1 MTTWSLRGAQRRS
14 NLADLEERRSPMT
27 TPMQPTSKTL
37 RVNDLAL
44 YYLEWG
50 KSEAPPI
57 VCVHGYTS
65 SAQAFNAL
73 ARHLKDRYRI
83 LALDVRGHGESAWS
97 PTGAYRYADQAG
109 DLAAF
114 VRQLGLD
121 KFVLIGTSMG
131 GIIAMA
137 YAAEHAE
144 RLSGLVINDI
154 GPDAE
159 AGTQRITQMVGS
171 RPDEF
176 ATLEEAMAY
185 RRAASPILAARS
197 AEDQHELALGVLRQ
211 RADGRWG
218 WKMDPAYIR
227 QRVEHGP
234 PVRPPLW
241 PVLQAVTCPTLVVWG
256 DDSDVLS
263 EAQAR
268 RMADTLPRG
277 ELVRV
282 PGIGHAPTLVE
293 PVVLAALDRFLG
305 ALQGD
310 AASVG

>member
-1 MTTWSLRGAQRRS
+1 
-14 NLADLEERRSPMT
+14 MT
-27 TPMQPTSKTL
+27 TPMQPESKTL
-37 RVNDLAL
+37 SVNGLSL
-44 YYLEWG
+44 HYLEWG
-50 KSEAPPI
+50 KPEAPPI

-65 SAQAFNAL
+65 SAEAFNAP
-73 ARHLKDRYRI
+73 ARHLQDRYRI

-97 PTGAYRYADQAG
+97 PTGAYRYADQAS

-114 VRQLGLD
+114 AGQFGLD
-121 KFVLIGTSMG
+121 KFVLVGTSMG

-144 RLSGLVINDI
+144 QLRGLVINDL

-159 AGTQRITQMVGS
+159 VGTQRITQMVGS

-185 RRAASPILAARS
+185 RRSASPILAARS
-197 AEDQHELALGVLRQ
+197 AEDQHELALGVLRRGAGGKWQ
-211 RADGRWG
+211 

-234 PVRPPLW
+234 PGRPPLW
-241 PVLQAVTCPTLVVWG
+241 PVLQALGCPTLVVWG
-256 DDSDVLS
+256 TDSDVLS

-268 RMADTLPRG
+268 RMVDVLPRG

-305 ALQGD
+305 GL
-310 AASVG
+310 

>member
-1 MTTWSLRGAQRRS
+1 MTTS
-14 NLADLEERRSPMT
+14 
-27 TPMQPTSKTL
+27 MQPLSKTL
-37 RVNDLAL
+37 RVNDLVL
-44 YYLEWG
+44 HYLECG
-50 KSEAPPI
+50 DAGAPPI
-57 VCVHGYTS
+57 VCVHGYTG
-65 SAQAFNAL
+65 SADAFNAL
-73 ARHLKDRYRI
+73 ARHLKDRYRV

-97 PTGAYRYADQAG
+97 PAGAYRYADQAS

-114 VRQLGLD
+114 TRQLGLE

-176 ATLEEAMAY
+176 ATLDDAMAY
-185 RRAASPILAARS
+185 RRQMSPIVAGRS
-197 AEDQHELALGVLRQ
+197 LDDQRELALGVLRQ
-211 RADGRWG
+211 QAGGRWS
-218 WKMDPAYIR
+218 WKMDPAYIQ

-234 PVRPPLW
+234 PARPPLW
-241 PVLQAVTCPTLVVWG
+241 PALQALPCPTLLVWG
-256 DDSDVLS
+256 AESDVLS

-268 RMADTLPRG
+268 RMADVLPRG

-293 PVVLAALDRFLG
+293 PVVLVALHRFLG
-305 ALQGD
+305 GLPAL
-310 AASVG
+310 